1 MLPSNAA
8 DQEKKID
15 GSNLLIGGGRGGGGF
30 ESRASDDKFFI
41 RLIQLSYKTL

>member
-15 GSNLLIGGGRGGGGF
+15 GSNLLIGGGGGVALKVARVMIN
-30 ESRASDDKFFI
+30 SLYA
-41 RLIQLSYKTL
+41 

>member
-8 DQEKKID
+8 DQESKID
-15 GSNLLIGGGRGGGGF
+15 GSNLLMGGGDDF
-30 ESRASDDKFFI
+30 ESRASDDIFFI